1 MSDVPLD
8 IDAPCMPDVGEE
20 VAEADAHRSA
30 LSEQVRDVLGRTNGS
45 DPIVQVSVSLPP
57 EVDPLGWLRAQPS
70 TESVYWSGRR
80 AGAVVAGTGAADC
93 VEVHEQP
100 VSYAALEETLTD
112 RLARAEAPLRYYGG
126 LRFDARQPLPD
137 GHPDDRWKPFGTARF
152 VLPRLRLV
160 HDGASARLTCT
171 LVLPRDG
178 QRADAIVETIQ
189 STPLPVPVRASAL
202 PSPVRR
208 TDAPTQKEWTRMVAW
223 ALRAFDQKR
232 LDKVVLARRV
242 ALTFGEELDPLG
254 VLQHLEPATP
264 GCFHFAVQPN
274 ASSAFIGASPERLFR
289 LEGRT
294 LESEAVAGTRS
305 RGDSDE
311 ADAALR
317 HELLESD
324 KDRREHAF
332 VEDAI
337 RDQLDALCETVAAV
351 GETTDLELA
360 RGRHL
365 HSRLQGQI
373 RPGVT
378 PLQVLA
384 ALHPTP
390 AVGGVP
396 QTDALTAIRNQEP
409 FDRGWYAGPVGWVGP
424 DRAEFAVAIRSGLVR
439 SRSMDLFSGAGIVD
453 GSVPSREWNE
463 IEQKIGD
470 FAAVLGIRD

>member
-8 IDAPCMPDVGEE
+8 IDAPLTTDVGE
-20 VAEADAHRSA
+20 VANADAHRSA
-30 LSEQVRDVLGRTNGS
+30 LAEQVRKVLGRTNGS
-45 DPIVQVSVSLPP
+45 DRIVNVSVTLPA
-57 EVDPLGWLRAQPS
+57 EVDPLVWLQAQPS

-80 AGAVVAGTGAADC
+80 AGAVVAGTGAADR
-93 VEVHEQP
+93 VEVNAQP
-100 VSYAALEETLTD
+100 VPYAVLEETLTD
-112 RLARAEAPLRYYGG
+112 RLERAETPVRYYGG
-126 LRFDARQPLPD
+126 LRFDARQPLSE

-152 VLPRLRLV
+152 VLPRLQLV
-160 HDGASARLTCT
+160 HDGTAPRLTCT
-171 LVLPRDG
+171 LVLPRDAR
-178 QRADAIVETIQ
+178 RADAVVETIQ
-189 STPLPVPVRASAL
+189 STPLPVPVHAGTL

-223 ALRAFDQKR
+223 ALRAFDQQR

-242 ALTFGEELDPLG
+242 ALTFEEELDPVA
-254 VLQHLEPATP
+254 VLRHLEPATP
-264 GCFHFAVQPN
+264 GCFHYAVQPN
-274 ASSAFIGASPERLFR
+274 HTSAFIGASPERLFR
-289 LEGRT
+289 LDGRT

-317 HELLESD
+317 DELLESD

-337 RDQLDALCETVAAV
+337 RDQLDALCESVTAD

-373 RPGVT
+373 RSGVT
-378 PLQVLA
+378 PMQVLA

-409 FDRGWYAGPVGWVGP
+409 FDRGWYAGPVGWIGP
-424 DRAEFAVAIRSGLVR
+424 DSAEFAVAIRSGLVR
-439 SRSMDLFSGAGIVD
+439 GRSMELFSGAGIVD